1 MLKKQGGR
9 RHHAANSFKKNCTK
23 IWWKLLVNNDWEKGW
38 PLGAKTESLAKS
50 CCPTLSRIEVVFL
63 QFEGMV
69 LKNLIHWVR
78 SFRTPADLS
87 SSVFSVLLR
96 QQMPLLSTPWETAK
110 VSMSQQNNKPFLQL
124 FSSYFLASFQIRKK
138 RHIETWATSKS
149 IYFRIFVD
157 NAHCRSTRKLE
168 FWKYLL
174 GRFLEFFW
182 WNYTSII

>member
-1 MLKKQGGR
+1 M
-9 RHHAANSFKKNCTK
+9 
-23 IWWKLLVNNDWEKGW
+23 
-38 PLGAKTESLAKS
+38 
-50 CCPTLSRIEVVFL
+50 VFL

-138 RHIETWATSKS
+138 RHIETLSDFKINLFSNFCRQCTLS
-149 IYFRIFVD
+149 IDKKTWILKILAWQVPRILLMELLQYYIRLLSFVKTNIFVETFDDRLQHVLND
-157 NAHCRSTRKLE
+157 NDDGAKGPNLDCCLNKR
-168 FWKYLL
+168 YL
-174 GRFLEFFW
+174 
-182 WNYTSII
+182 S